1 MGRRTNYGFE
11 KRQREIKK
19 QKKNERKAEKKRQD
33 ALARAAQQDED
44 APGEVE
50 PEGPAAEN
58 VVAPRRSTS

>member
-33 ALARAAQQDED
+33 ALAQAEEQAED
-44 APGEVE
+44 APGTVE
-50 PEGPAAEN
+50 RHGEA
-58 VVAPRRSTS
+58 

>member
-33 ALARAAQQDED
+33 AMARTEQQGED
-44 APGEVE
+44 APGKVE
-50 PEGPAAEN
+50 PE
-58 VVAPRRSTS
+58 RD